1 MKKRLTAFLLAAVV
15 SAGICSMQA
24 VIGPAPGPGAL
35 ETVTVQAAAQPS
47 ASKLAAAIKKAY
59 GEKLLAELPAGQ
71 RRNQKQIRRGIFAVC
86 VCLCGSADDQ
96 RTS

>member
-35 ETVTVQAAAQPS
+35 ETVTV
-47 ASKLAAAIKKAY
+47 LKKCC
-59 GEKLLAELPAGQ
+59 LHRAEFP
-71 RRNQKQIRRGIFAVC
+71 
-86 VCLCGSADDQ
+86 
-96 RTS
+96 